1 MASRTWRLLIGAAV
15 VGSLF
20 AGACSSSSSNANGAG
35 GTTKTTVDLSAL
47 GPAKQATGA
56 PLKLGYIYA
65 GEAQGQDNRP
75 ELAMAQATAKYVN
88 DHLGGI
94 AGRPIQFVTCADHLT
109 PSGATDCANQM
120 LAAKVPAVLSA
131 QPSQPAPIIKL
142 LAPAKVAFFTW
153 QSADASGLIDAGS
166 FVMGNP
172 IAILAA
178 PIKVAKDTGAKK
190 VGVLYVDLP
199 AAAQLKILAGP
210 MYKKAHVGLV
220 TTAAPLGTPDLTPQ
234 MQSLLS
240 AGADEFLVV
249 GDLPM
254 CVNALKALKTLGFN
268 GKVISNFNCLADPSA
283 KAIPGGFSGLMALTT
298 RTYGANDPDVKLL
311 NAIAAKYAPAGTPT
325 GDKGG
330 PGDGFA
336 VVLGFVRAMSGL
348 APGNATPAGMSAA
361 LLAMQPAQLPFLE
374 PNTFQCNRKQA
385 SLTPAVCSNV
395 AALSTIAPSGAAIK
409 SVIINAKPY
418 L

>member
-1 MASRTWRLLIGAAV
+1 MASRRWRLLVGAVAV
-15 VGSLF
+15 GALVG
-20 AGACSSSSSNANGAG
+20 GACSSSNSNNGSG

-47 GPAKQATGA
+47 GPVQRATGV

-65 GEAQGQDNRP
+65 GQAQGQDNRP
-75 ELAMAQATAKYVN
+75 ELAMAQATAQYVN
-88 DHLGGI
+88 EHLGGI
-94 AGRPIQFVTCADHLT
+94 AGRPVQFVTCADHLT

-142 LAPAKVAFFTW
+142 LAPAKVPFFTW
-153 QSADASGLIDAGS
+153 QSADASGLINEGS
-166 FVMGNP
+166 YVMGNP

-178 PIKVAKDTGAKK
+178 PLKVAKDTGAKK

-199 AAAQLKILAGP
+199 AAAQLKILATP
-210 MYKKAHVGLV
+210 MYKKAGVGLV
-220 TTAAPLGTPDLTPQ
+220 TAAAPLGTPDLTPQ
-234 MQSLLS
+234 MQALLS
-240 AGADEFLVV
+240 SGADEFLVV

-268 GKVISNFNCLADPSA
+268 GKVISNFNCLDDPSA
-283 KAIPGGFSGLMALTT
+283 KAIPGGFNGLMTLTT
-298 RTYGANDPDVKLL
+298 RTYGANDTDVKLL
-311 NAIAAKYAPAGTPT
+311 NAVAKQYAPSGTPT

-336 VVLGFVRAMSGL
+336 VVLGFVRAMHDL
-348 APGNATPAGMSAA
+348 KANDATPAGMTAA
-361 LLAMQPAQLPFLE
+361 LLGMQPQPLPFLE
-374 PNTFQCNRKQA
+374 PQTFQCNRKQ
-385 SLTPAVCSNV
+385 STLTPAVCSNV
-395 AALSTIAPSGAAIK
+395 AALSTIGPDGAATK
-409 SVIINAKPY
+409 SEIIDAKPY